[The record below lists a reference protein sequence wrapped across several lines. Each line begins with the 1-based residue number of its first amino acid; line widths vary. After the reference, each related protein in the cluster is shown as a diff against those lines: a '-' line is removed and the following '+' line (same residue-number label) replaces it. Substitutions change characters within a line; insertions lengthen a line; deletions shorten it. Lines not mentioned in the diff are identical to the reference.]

1 MNNLTKLSKSFLF
14 ISLSSL
20 ALWLGGYIVRQLV
33 IYQFFEPESLS
44 LRTFYN
50 SNNLTAVLIT
60 ILPILVFN
68 IVTFIIFL
76 ISILIFLFISKI
88 NLKKEGWFFISLL
101 IIFVTA
107 PFEIY
112 LMFKDYE
119 IINNIFLSN
128 IPSDLIV
135 EKIKE
140 RMITLSSFS
149 LIEIFSY
156 LGIIFLFVFKPL
168 RKVDEN

>member
-44 LRTFYN
+44 LRTIYN

-60 ILPILVFN
+60 ITPILVFN
-68 IVTFIIFL
+68 IITFIIFL

-128 IPSDLIV
+128 IQSDLIV